1 MKKLIAEAKAPG
13 KVILIG
19 DQFVIQGIPAVLSAL
34 PYKTICKVELI
45 PNGSPGWIL
54 DDQRTEVPGYKKAK
68 LDDQKEAIETMV
80 SEMKLSDK
88 SLKITLSGDLLAG
101 SGVGASAANCV
112 SFVRACNE
120 LFNLGM
126 TVSAINY
133 FAWRGEFGYHGLPSG
148 LDNTVSTFGG
158 TIFYHLVGDKKTF
171 EHLSL
176 QEPVEVVMGNSG
188 ITANTAK
195 LKGFLEEQRDANP
208 GLYYKRLD
216 SVEKQVQELRT
227 SLEKFDLKSVGRIM
241 SENHKLLIDMGLSHP
256 RLVDLCNIAES
267 LGAYGAKVTGGGR
280 GGFMVA
286 LTPGKELQ
294 EKVASAFEEMGVY
307 TIRGKIF

>member
-1 MKKLIAEAKAPG
+1 MKKLFAEASAPG

-19 DQFVIQGIPAVLSAL
+19 DQFVIQGVPAVLSAL

-45 PNGSPGWIL
+45 PDGSYGWVL

-68 LDDQKEAIETMV
+68 LEDQKEAIDTMV

-120 LFNLGM
+120 LFELGM
-126 TVSAINY
+126 TDSAVNY

-158 TIFYHLVGDKKTF
+158 TIFYHLVDDKKSF
-171 EHLSL
+171 ESLKL

-195 LKGFLEEQRDANP
+195 LKGFLEDQRDANP
-208 GLYYKRLD
+208 NLYYKRLD
-216 SVEKQVQELRT
+216 SVEKQVQELRIA
-227 SLEKFDLKSVGRIM
+227 LEKFDLKSVGRIM

-256 RLVDLCNIAES
+256 RLVELCSIAES

-294 EKVASAFEEMGVY
+294 ETVASAFEEMGVS
-307 TIRGKIF
+307 TIRGIIG

>member
-1 MKKLIAEAKAPG
+1 MKKIFAEARAPG

-19 DQFVIQGIPAVLSAL
+19 DQFVIQGVPAVLSAL
-34 PYKTICKVELI
+34 PYKTFCKVELI
-45 PNGSPGWIL
+45 PNGSHGWVL

-68 LDDQKEAIETMV
+68 LEDQKEAIDTMV

-120 LFNLGM
+120 LFELGM
-126 TVSAINY
+126 TDSAVNY

-171 EHLSL
+171 KQLSL

-208 GLYYKRLD
+208 SLYYKRLD
-216 SVEKQVQELRT
+216 SVEKQVQELRI

-256 RLVDLCNIAES
+256 RLVELCNIAES

-294 EKVASAFEEMGVY
+294 ETVASAFEEMGVS
-307 TIRGKIF
+307 TIRGIIG